1 MHEVE
6 NPDED
11 DLWPRCHALLAWRQ
25 RFNKAATHHR
35 LRLDRIGGVKSPVQ
49 DNLHEDR
56 AGQAS
61 YGSTMSMTI
70 QYVWEFLCL
79 HEIRTHNKAT
89 RPPISTAPEDWYKA
103 FQSPSEVSRAAA
115 EKRGRT
121 MVVSPIGNVGSLRRA
136 TKRRDMHPSRFIR
149 IRSLFS
155 CPRQPKLYPPNSVLC
170 RWCGVRRQMGAGQC
184 QESTVATSATPI
196 HLHQIFGL
204 ETTRGRW
211 RAKGTRTIPWI
222 FASTRRQCNVTSTPT
237 RIPRS
242 SAPDTGTSPTTSLLL
257 YRL

>member
-11 DLWPRCHALLAWRQ
+11 DLSPKCHILLAWRQ

-89 RPPISTAPEDWYKA
+89 RPPISTAPEDWYKRSNLPPK
-103 FQSPSEVSRAAA
+103 FREQQ
-115 EKRGRT
+115 
-121 MVVSPIGNVGSLRRA
+121 RR
-136 TKRRDMHPSRFIR
+136 KE
-149 IRSLFS
+149 
-155 CPRQPKLYPPNSVLC
+155 
-170 RWCGVRRQMGAGQC
+170 G
-184 QESTVATSATPI
+184 E
-196 HLHQIFGL
+196 
-204 ETTRGRW
+204 
-211 RAKGTRTIPWI
+211 PW
-222 FASTRRQCNVTSTPT
+222 
-237 RIPRS
+237 
-242 SAPDTGTSPTTSLLL
+242 L
-257 YRL
+257 YRR